1 MTNSG
6 GHDDSQHGPVWP
18 SWAWEDPTL
27 VSTQKI
33 DAVPKLPERQ
43 HSGRKPWVQST
54 LEAAPIS
61 RLSFLATAFVIG
73 AILGIAGG
81 YFVVSSVKSASP
93 VATST
98 TPIASS
104 YIITG
109 MGNQS
114 IVAVRSDTGQS
125 VLITTTSKTSFQRA
139 GLPDTRDDLSIGLQ
153 ITVTGQRITSTHIDA
168 DSIQVQ
174 DTRLSGQIQG
184 IDDTDDT
191 DATVLTIANGGS
203 QFTISLT
210 VSTRVVD
217 SLTHQLLDRTAL
229 HVGLQIRAYGSIS
242 PNGSL
247 AAAIIMIQQ

>member
-6 GHDDSQHGPVWP
+6 GHDDPQHGLVRP

-33 DAVPKLPERQ
+33 DAVPKSPQRQ
-43 HSGRKPWVQST
+43 HSGRKPWVQSA

-81 YFVVSSVKSASP
+81 YFVVSSVKSASSI
-93 VATST
+93 ATPT
-98 TPIASS
+98 TPIATS

-109 MGNQS
+109 MGDQS
-114 IVAVRSDTGQS
+114 IIAVRSDTGRS
-125 VLITTTSKTSFQRA
+125 ILITTSSKTSFQRA
-139 GLPDTRDDLSIGLQ
+139 GLPDTLDDLSIGLQ
-153 ITVTGQRITSTHIDA
+153 ITVTGQAVTATHLDA
-168 DSIQVQ
+168 DTIQVQ

-184 IDDTDDT
+184 IDSTGVS
-191 DATVLTIANGGS
+191 VLTIANGGS

-210 VSTRVVD
+210 AHTRVVD
-217 SLTHQLLDRTAL
+217 SLTHQLRDLAAL
-229 HVGLQIRAYGSIS
+229 HVGLQIRAYGSLS
-242 PNGSL
+242 PGGSL
-247 AAAIIMIQQ
+247 AAAIIMIQ

>member
-6 GHDDSQHGPVWP
+6 GPDDPQHSSVRP

-33 DAVPKLPERQ
+33 DAIPKLPQRQ
-43 HSGRKPWVQST
+43 HLGRQPWVQT
-54 LEAAPIS
+54 ALEAAPIS

-81 YFVVSSVKSASP
+81 YFVVSSVKSASLVTTP
-93 VATST
+93 P

-109 MGNQS
+109 LGNQS
-114 IVAVRSDTGQS
+114 IVAIRSDTGQS

-139 GLPDTRDDLSIGLQ
+139 GLPDTINDLSIGLQ
-153 ITVTGQRITSTHIDA
+153 ITVTGQTVTSTLIDA
-168 DSIQVQ
+168 NTIQVQ

-184 IDDTDDT
+184 IDSNGVS
-191 DATVLTIANGGS
+191 VLTIANGGS

-210 VSTRVVD
+210 AHTRVVD
-217 SLTHQLLDRTAL
+217 SLTHQLLDLTAL
-229 HVGLQIRAYGSIS
+229 HVGLQIRAYGSLS
-242 PNGSL
+242 PGGSL